1 MSGPPLR
8 KPPRWVQWTV
18 VPLLIL
24 VPIGYVIISAEQS
37 RDSGEEKQEQAAAT
51 TLTYVWPT
59 KVQRRIYEV
68 PIPFGS
74 TPVAYLETNNWAA
87 SSFYVQFRTNQGG
100 LDTFL
105 AQVGTSRAALKE
117 GEVTVSPK
125 QARTVRWTFGEDRQW
140 AGVRLKRHGDKPDHN
155 ITVDFSDADHPVV
168 YVVSTINF
176 R

>member
-1 MSGPPLR
+1 MPPR
-8 KPPRWVQWTV
+8 KPPRWVQWMV

-51 TLTYVWPT
+51 TLTYLWPT

-68 PIPFGS
+68 TIPSGS
-74 TPVAYLETNNWAA
+74 KPVAYLETNNWAA

-105 AQVGTSRAALKE
+105 AQYGKSRSALAD
-117 GEVTVSPK
+117 GDVTVSPK
-125 QARTVRWTFGEDRQW
+125 QARTVRWAFGTDRKW
-140 AGVRLKRHGDKPDHN
+140 AGLKLKQHGDKPDHN
-155 ITVDFSDADHPVV
+155 ITVDFSDTDHPVV

>member
-1 MSGPPLR
+1 MSAMPAR

-37 RDSGEEKQEQAAAT
+37 RDSGEEKQQQAAAT
-51 TLTYVWPT
+51 TLTHLWPT

-68 PIPFGS
+68 TIPSGS
-74 TPVAYLETNNWAA
+74 APVAYLETNNWAS

-105 AQVGTSRAALKE
+105 AQYGKSRSALAD
-117 GEVTVSPK
+117 GEVTVSRK
-125 QARTVRWTFGEDRQW
+125 QARTVRWNFGADGRW
-140 AGVRLKRHGDKPDHN
+140 AGLKLKQHGDKPDHN
-155 ITVDFSDADHPVV
+155 ITVDFSNTDHPVV

>member
-1 MSGPPLR
+1 
-8 KPPRWVQWTV
+8 VQWTV

-37 RDSGEEKQEQAAAT
+37 RDSGEDKQEQAAAT
-51 TLTYVWPT
+51 TLTYLWPT

-68 PIPFGS
+68 PIPSGS
-74 TPVAYLETNNWAA
+74 TPVAYLETNNWA
-87 SSFYVQFRTNQGG
+87 SSSLYVQFRTNQGG

-105 AQVGTSRAALKE
+105 AQVGTSRASLE
-117 GEVTVSPK
+117 GGKVTVTPK
-125 QARTVRWTFGEDRQW
+125 QARTVRWTFDEDHAF
-140 AGVRLKRHGDKPDHN
+140 AGVRLKQHGDKPDHD
-155 ITVDFSDADHPVV
+155 ITVDFSNADHPVV

>member
-1 MSGPPLR
+1 M
-8 KPPRWVQWTV
+8 QWTV

-37 RDSGEEKQEQAAAT
+37 RDSGEEKQQQAAAT
-51 TLTYVWPT
+51 TLTHLWPT

-68 PIPFGS
+68 TIPSGS
-74 TPVAYLETNNWAA
+74 APVAYLETNNWAS

-105 AQVGTSRAALKE
+105 AQYGKSRSALAD
-117 GEVTVSPK
+117 GEVTVSRK
-125 QARTVRWTFGEDRQW
+125 QARTVRWNFGADGRW
-140 AGVRLKRHGDKPDHN
+140 AGLKLKQHGDKPDHN
-155 ITVDFSDADHPVV
+155 ITVDFSNTDHPVV